1 MSKYKIRGKNKI
13 KVLIFEKPYKL
24 IFKEIQMPKIEN
36 NEICLRIKAAA
47 ICGTDLRIYKGEKT
61 KGIRKPSIIGH
72 EFSGEVVEVGDK
84 IIDFKIGNRVGVA
97 PVISCGKCYCCLNDL
112 ENICMN
118 RKAIG
123 YEFDG
128 AFAEYIKI
136 PAVAIESGNVFKLSD
151 KVNFKEAALLEPLSC
166 CINGQDKCNI
176 KINSDVLI
184 IGTGPIGLMHL
195 QLAKIAGARVFISE
209 PNSKR
214 RKISELLGVDISI
227 DPQKEDLYKV
237 VMANTNNQ
245 GVDVVIMAIGI
256 SRMLNEL
263 LTLIKKGG
271 ILNLFAGFQK
281 ESFSNIDPNLVHY
294 NEINIIGSSAMKLR
308 NYITAIKLLEENKIN
323 FKSLITDVY
332 SLSDYKKAF
341 SKALKNE
348 SLKILFQN

>member
-1 MSKYKIRGKNKI
+1 MKA
-13 KVLIFEKPYKL
+13 LIFEKPYTL
-24 IFKEIQMPKIEN
+24 VLKEIQKPKIGK
-36 NEICLRIKAAA
+36 NEICLIVKAAA

-72 EFSGEVVEVGDK
+72 EFSGEIVEVGDN
-84 IIDFKIGNRVGVA
+84 IIDFKIGDRIGVA

-112 ENICMN
+112 ENICIN

-128 AFAEYIKI
+128 AFAEYIRI

-151 KVNFKEAALLEPLSC
+151 KISFKEAALLEPLSC
-166 CINGQDKCNI
+166 CINGHSKCKI
-176 KINSDVLI
+176 KIKTDVLI
-184 IGTGPIGLMHL
+184 IGAGPIGLMHL

-209 PNSKR
+209 PNSR
-214 RKISELLGVDISI
+214 RREIAESLGADILI
-227 DPQKEDLYKV
+227 DPQKEDLSDI
-237 VMANTNNQ
+237 VMTNTNNQ

-256 SRMLNEL
+256 SQMVGHLI
-263 LTLIKKGG
+263 TLIKKGG

-281 ESFSNIDPNLVHY
+281 KSFSDIEPNLIHY

-308 NYITAIKLLEENKIN
+308 NYITAIKLVEENKIN
-323 FKSLITDVY
+323 LRSLITDVY
-332 SLSDYKKAF
+332 SLSEYEEAF

-348 SLKILFQN
+348 SIKIVFQN